1 MLVAIVML
9 RDEADILPTWLR
21 HITALCDQVFAVD
34 HLSDDGSSE
43 ILHRFAE
50 AGLPIRSWRMQDP
63 GYWQS
68 AVTTELARYAF
79 QSGAEWV
86 LPFDVDEFLA
96 VESKAH
102 LRAILQN
109 HPDPLGLWRWHHVV
123 PSAERIES
131 GDIDWAKPQFL
142 ANSVYA
148 PNDAGKVVLHKS
160 VFQKLPGFRLGSGNH
175 LLHGAAFAKA
185 LHGDAMGTLWHCPV
199 RSRDQIT
206 RKLRR
211 DLASH
216 MNAQTA
222 ALPELGAVLKLKT
235 LLLQQISEGSSG
247 TEMMQRMGLGY
258 GELGVRCLD
267 DPEILAKAITI
278 SPKLPMRDFDP
289 IPTDST
295 KVRNP
300 ATERGT
306 IHRTVYTL
314 ARARLRDSFMEI
326 IPAGR
331 SARFLHRLELGLGK
345 WFTPGFRLARF
356 LATRFVRLR
365 LNMPAR
371 NKT

>member
-34 HLSDDGSSE
+34 HLSDDASSE
-43 ILHRFAE
+43 ILHRFTE

-102 LRAILQN
+102 LRVILEK
-109 HPDPLGLWRWHHVV
+109 HPDPLGFWRWHHVV
-123 PSAERIES
+123 PSAECIEAGS
-131 GDIDWAKPQFL
+131 MDWGAPQFL
-142 ANSVYA
+142 ANPNHA

-160 VFQKLPGFRLGSGNH
+160 VSQKLPGFRLGTGNH

-185 LHGDAMGTLWHCPV
+185 LRGDAMGTLWHCPV
-199 RSRDQIT
+199 RSREQIT

-216 MNAQTA
+216 LNAQTA
-222 ALPELGAVLKLKT
+222 ALPELGSALALKT
-235 LLLQQISEGSSG
+235 QLLQQISERSNS

-258 GELGVRCLD
+258 GELGIRCMD
-267 DPEILAKAITI
+267 DPEILTKSITLA
-278 SPKLPMRDFDP
+278 PKLPMREC
-289 IPTDST
+289 DSIAADAT
-295 KVRNP
+295 RLRNP
-300 ATERGT
+300 ATETGT
-306 IHRTVYTL
+306 VLRTKHAL
-314 ARARLRDSFMEI
+314 AWARLRDDSMEI

-331 SARFLHRLELGLGK
+331 FARFLHGLELGLGK

-356 LATRFVRLR
+356 LATRFVRWR
-365 LNMPAR
+365 LNMPAHRR
-371 NKT
+371 N